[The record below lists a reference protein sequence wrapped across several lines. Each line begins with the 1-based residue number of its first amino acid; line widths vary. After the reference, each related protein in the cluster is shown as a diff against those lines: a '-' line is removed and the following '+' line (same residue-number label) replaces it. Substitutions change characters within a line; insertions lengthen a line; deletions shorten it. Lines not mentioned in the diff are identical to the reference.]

1 VYARCDW
8 EGANLQ
14 HSRVSADGGDSK
26 EEMWPCMRELHHSR
40 CAINTDNY

>member
-1 VYARCDW
+1 MYAANW

-26 EEMWPCMRELHHSR
+26 EEMRPCMRELPYSG
-40 CAINTDNY
+40 CAINTGNY